1 VADLRLGRM
10 GTGGLIGRPIP
21 SQDAYSNGAGPG
33 AVAYV
38 TSWQAPG
45 SAIPAPMLLSP
56 VRAGLAGGGGGSI
69 GSAKRTRGDEEFR
82 GP

>member
-10 GTGGLIGRPIP
+10 GTDGLIGRPIV
-21 SQDAYSNGAGPG
+21 SQDAYLDGAAKGAG
-33 AVAYV
+33 ALVI
-38 TSWQAPG
+38 SQQAPG

-56 VRAGLAGGGGGSI
+56 ARAGSCRRGPKGI

-82 GP
+82 GA